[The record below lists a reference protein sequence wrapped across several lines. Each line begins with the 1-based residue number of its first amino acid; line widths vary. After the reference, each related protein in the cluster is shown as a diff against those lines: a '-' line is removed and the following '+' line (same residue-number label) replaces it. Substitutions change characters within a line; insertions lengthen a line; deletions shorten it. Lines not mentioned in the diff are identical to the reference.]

1 MSLLNK
7 ISSDT
12 TLNKKVTEELFIRIF
27 DVIKD
32 LIINREEV
40 VIDNFGSFKVE
51 RRKIQTMVDYNRKVV
66 VLLPPKDKIIFSY
79 TNGSTRG
86 IPPVQK
92 TTVFSSRKIV
102 NIVSESSGVDE
113 IAVYE
118 FYNILFE
125 VIREYLDGKRNINII
140 EFGKFKVNRNDKI
153 SFSPAK
159 KFSDKVNYNFNN
171 LKAQIIRSLNRDE
184 IKKLYREKPKYAEDE
199 DLQPDETIEVEEQLT
214 VGKEEEAIIKIEK
227 PVEKEPP
234 KKDYTPP
241 SIVKEGSLKTTDVF
255 EDKVKTQKEIQ
266 DEEPQLKERIE
277 SDFSIIEEMFKED
290 TVDMPREIFKETDLD
305 IILMQDTEEAVE
317 PVTGEKP
324 VSEIAAPPPL
334 DKVITPEVKTLP
346 PVEKEIK
353 PVIPEITEKE
363 IKEELSVKHPYYT
376 PTADSPA
383 TEKILSDFEDK
394 VKSFLKQAAEER
406 ESYEK
411 ELTGVKPPEK
421 EITLQ
426 DMTGIPEPPAKE
438 IIEKEKPEASLV
450 TALDKIIKDD
460 EDDIEI
466 AEIKTS
472 EDFVI
477 PEKLKDIPESIIK
490 EDEIESAGITGLKD
504 TVLIPKPPAEV
515 KIPETAEDFVIPEK
529 LKDIPESII
538 KEDEIESAGI
548 TGLKDTVILPVPP
561 AESPAEIEI
570 AETEEDNI
578 PISEVYRK
586 LKDSYMEEADGK
598 ISEEPKEIEPVIAGK
613 SENITIPEIEKSSV
627 TLQQEKDTVSGE
639 IKEAVFKDIKLSEPE
654 IKLPE
659 AEIKLPEAEIKL
671 PEAEIKLP
679 PPVIKFTDTEKDFK
693 LKEVDSYTEGLT
705 YEDKKKEFEKIMQKY
720 SDEFN
725 ADEIT
730 KKDIED
736 IKASEIIPPISKPV
750 EKEPELPFKS
760 LDENVI
766 QPEKDDTLEDLKS
779 YINKIGEKKSP
790 EPEQKTTEDDSLPFK
805 KVEDIDLPKSIDDY
819 FEEIEEE
826 FKKRKQNKNKDK
838 Q

>member
-171 LKAQIIRSLNRDE
+171 LKAQIIRSLNTDE

-241 SIVKEGSLKTTDVF
+241 SIVKESSLKTTDVF
-255 EDKVKTQKEIQ
+255 EDKVKPQREIQ
-266 DEEPQLKERIE
+266 DEEPKLKEKIE

-504 TVLIPKPPAEV
+504 TV
-515 KIPETAEDFVIPEK
+515 
-529 LKDIPESII
+529 
-538 KEDEIESAGI
+538 
-548 TGLKDTVILPVPP
+548 ILPVPP

-598 ISEEPKEIEPVIAGK
+598 ISEEPKEIEPVISGK

-654 IKLPE
+654 IKLSEP
-659 AEIKLPEAEIKL
+659 EIKLSEPEIKL

-679 PPVIKFTDTEKDFK
+679 PPVIKFPDTEKDFK
-693 LKEVDSYTEGLT
+693 LKKVDSYTEGLT

-736 IKASEIIPPISKPV
+736 IKASEIIPPLSKPV

>member
-171 LKAQIIRSLNRDE
+171 LKAQIIRSLNTDE

-241 SIVKEGSLKTTDVF
+241 SIVKESSLKTTDVF

-504 TVLIPKPPAEV
+504 TV
-515 KIPETAEDFVIPEK
+515 
-529 LKDIPESII
+529 
-538 KEDEIESAGI
+538 
-548 TGLKDTVILPVPP
+548 ILPVPP

-639 IKEAVFKDIKLSEPE
+639 IKEAVFKDIKLPEPE
-654 IKLPE
+654 IKLSEP
-659 AEIKLPEAEIKL
+659 EIKL

-679 PPVIKFTDTEKDFK
+679 PPVIKFPDTEKDFK

-720 SDEFN
+720 SDEFD

-730 KKDIED
+730 KKDIEE
-736 IKASEIIPPISKPV
+736 IKSAEIIPTLSKPV

-760 LDENVI
+760 LEENVI